1 MTTLIAF
8 DDNPGP
14 APRMDGY
21 VTTPDGFDLRYAMF
35 RSPVRPNKGTV
46 ILLQGRNECIEK
58 YLETIDDVMKLGFDV
73 CTFDWRG
80 QGRSTRF
87 LADPKRGYVDD
98 FAQYVADLDCVFTEA
113 FLAETRSPFYLLA
126 HSMGALIALLA
137 APIMSN
143 RIERMVL
150 SAPFLGV
157 TEEGPP
163 APILAGATATLR
175 YIGLGRSYLGAGSA
189 GITALDLAT
198 NKLTTDARRFARN
211 QRMLD
216 PDGGLGLGGP
226 TAGWLSAA
234 FAAFR
239 RVRDPAHMMRVQV
252 PTLMVVAGADRVVS
266 IPATEAYAHRL
277 RSATLI
283 KITGARH
290 ELMQEADLFREQ
302 FMAAFSVFVPGSR
315 D

>member
-1 MTTLIAF
+1 MSTLIAF
-8 DDNPGP
+8 DENPGP

-21 VTTPDGFDLRYAMF
+21 VTTPDGFDIRYAMF
-35 RSPVRPNKGTV
+35 RSPVRPNKGSV
-46 ILLQGRNECIEK
+46 ILLQGRNECVEK
-58 YLETIDDVMKLGFDV
+58 YLETIDDLMKLGFDV

-87 LADPKRGYVDD
+87 LADARRGYVDD
-98 FAQYVADLDCVFTEA
+98 FGQYVTDLDCVFTEA

-126 HSMGALIALLA
+126 HSMGALVALLA

-157 TEEGPP
+157 PAEGMPGP
-163 APILAGATATLR
+163 ALAGVTATLR
-175 YIGLGRSYLGAGSA
+175 YLGLGRLYLGAGPA

-198 NKLTTDARRFARN
+198 YKLTTDARRFARN
-211 QRMLD
+211 RAILD
-216 PDGGLGLGGP
+216 PERGLGLGAP
-226 TAGWLSAA
+226 TVGWMSAA
-234 FAAFR
+234 FAAFG
-239 RVRDPAHMMRVQV
+239 RVRDPMHMLRIQV

-266 IPATEAYAHRL
+266 IPAIEDYAQRL

-302 FMAAFSVFVPGSR
+302 FRAAFSVFVPGSR